1 MDSYKEFDK
10 DRMTTRIWEKIYSN
24 LICEEMSECSSYLR
38 KSVLLSDFAPNVQ
51 CHLNFLSFF
60 NSVALAKV
68 PEKEHN
74 IKRNMTCAKVEDIN
88 LLYPYMEQQDPFSY
102 TYSREKKD

>member
-1 MDSYKEFDK
+1 
-10 DRMTTRIWEKIYSN
+10 
-24 LICEEMSECSSYLR
+24 MSECFVVL
-38 KSVLLSDFAPNVQ
+38 SVLLFFYLAPQ

-102 TYSREKKD
+102 TYRQRKERLREM